1 MNDTTPPEPG
11 DTGGPSGALKGESGF
26 RTPPEDFVAAA
37 RVAPNHWLS
46 VIDRHWRGAD
56 GEAPP
61 PWAVLGRWRSDEHGE
76 IVEWQRN
83 GEYRPSPDAL
93 GWARPVGA
101 VDAAVQS
108 VATGYASP
116 DALVEALAAAEL
128 AVCVTADGRPA
139 VTGAPDG
146 TPVVPV
152 FALAPDLAA
161 DRLPAHR
168 VMPVPELLDLLPDG
182 CEVLVLSS
190 SAPVAQIVEAS
201 AVRSRQR

>member
-1 MNDTTPPEPG
+1 M
-11 DTGGPSGALKGESGF
+11 
-26 RTPPEDFVAAA
+26 
-37 RVAPNHWLS
+37 
-46 VIDRHWRGAD
+46 
-56 GEAPP
+56 
-61 PWAVLGRWRSDEHGE
+61 
-76 IVEWQRN
+76 
-83 GEYRPSPDAL
+83 
-93 GWARPVGA
+93 
-101 VDAAVQS
+101 
-108 VATGYASP
+108 
-116 DALVEALAAAEL
+116 
-128 AVCVTADGRPA
+128 
-139 VTGAPDG
+139 TGAPDG